1 LKTSNKILQCQH
13 CNPSLF
19 LIQFVNEN
27 NTSGYTGVYFKKDV
41 NKWTANIRL
50 SGKSKHLGIFID
62 KKDAIACRKRA
73 DIKYGY
79 RQAHYPTNGYF
90 ATTKFK

>member
-1 LKTSNKILQCQH
+1 
-13 CNPSLF
+13 
-19 LIQFVNEN
+19 VEVY

-62 KKDAIACRKRA
+62 KKDAIV
-73 DIKYGY
+73 
-79 RQAHYPTNGYF
+79 QEPTHYPTNGYF